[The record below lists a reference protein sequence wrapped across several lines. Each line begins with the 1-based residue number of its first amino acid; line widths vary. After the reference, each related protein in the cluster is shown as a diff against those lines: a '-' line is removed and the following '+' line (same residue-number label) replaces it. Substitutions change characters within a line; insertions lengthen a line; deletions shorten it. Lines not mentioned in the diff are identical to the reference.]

1 MSISFALCSEDSSL
15 VVGLNAKAFIDQLLL
30 GIKIQKKE
38 VPLFSY
44 VEWFGLETGLDDVA
58 GRLSLSAFMH
68 CIAVVTSPLNMLD
81 PK

>member
-1 MSISFALCSEDSSL
+1 MSVSFASCSEDSSL
-15 VVGLNAKAFIDQLLL
+15 VVGLNFKQSVDKLLL
-30 GIKIQKKE
+30 GIKIQKKV

-44 VEWFGLETGLDDVA
+44 VVWFGLETGLDDVA

-68 CIAVVTSPLNMLD
+68 CIAVVASPLNMLD